1 MKKKLVQAILLF
13 IIAGISLTS
22 GIILIPNIT
31 DYGEFIL
38 AFIISALILVYV
50 YYYLLLKI
58 VKTSRGSVLI
68 LTLIEM
74 ILLTIIAIS
83 SIIGKF
89 ASLPYLDDSNK
100 IIGLVF
106 WLIGLIESLR
116 SYYYNESYNH
126 SYPIYKLIVNLTFI
140 TLGTWFFVT
149 SYEFNIVLIW
159 AISILLFILS
169 IALII
174 KGILKIKNSPVQKEI
189 PFEIL
194 NS

>member
-58 VKTSRGSVLI
+58 VKTSRGTVLI

-74 ILLTIIAIS
+74 ILLTLIAVS

-116 SYYYNESYNH
+116 SYYYYESYNH

-169 IALII
+169 IVLII